1 MSFRCLF
8 YDGKGNAFFWKHQTF
23 LSFSSSEYRKSFI
36 FLYDILFFVYMS
48 NYIYNKVETA
58 AQKKMSH
65 GADYVFM
72 ADMWNPKHLSDS
84 RHLWVPISWEN
95 GAPVLKK
102 Q

>member
-1 MSFRCLF
+1 MPWRGCRQNLRCTG
-8 YDGKGNAFFWKHQTF
+8 Y
-23 LSFSSSEYRKSFI
+23 
-36 FLYDILFFVYMS
+36 LYI
-48 NYIYNKVETA
+48 KVETA
-58 AQKKMSH
+58 AQKKMFH

-102 Q
+102 

>member
-1 MSFRCLF
+1 M
-8 YDGKGNAFFWKHQTF
+8 G
-23 LSFSSSEYRKSFI
+23 
-36 FLYDILFFVYMS
+36 
-48 NYIYNKVETA
+48 IYNKVETA
-58 AQKKMSH
+58 AQKKMFH
-65 GADYVFM
+65 GADYAFM

>member
-23 LSFSSSEYRKSFI
+23 LSFSFS
-36 FLYDILFFVYMS
+36 DIEKVL
-48 NYIYNKVETA
+48 YIYMPFYDGMATFIYKVETA
-58 AQKKMSH
+58 AQKKMFH

-72 ADMWNPKHLSDS
+72 ADMWNPKHLSGS

-102 Q
+102 